1 MASCQPWSRHWFLL
15 ARLNGGRNM
24 KGVTLVCDTQV
35 LWSHCL
41 VLLMIVVLIKNS
53 NVMHF
58 LMIMTLMMTQ
68 CASYPVSSGSV
79 AVLLRWVLWPSTLNP
94 SQRILLTAH
103 HQQHCDA
110 FPYQIG
116 PIIGPVRFTFRP
128 RVDQH
133 VHRLTVGLSRHW
145 ICRDRPIVMIS
156 YRVWQHLGSL
166 DGEVAVP
173 RDSPLHWL
181 LRSFQ

>member
-1 MASCQPWSRHWFLL
+1 
-15 ARLNGGRNM
+15 
-24 KGVTLVCDTQV
+24 
-35 LWSHCL
+35 
-41 VLLMIVVLIKNS
+41 MIKI
-53 NVMHF
+53 
-58 LMIMTLMMTQ
+58 LMMTQ

-173 RDSPLHWL
+173 RDSPSIGSSAVFSDAPEVELQSPKQPLSKAVHHIAL
-181 LRSFQ
+181 LSNCPGCNKR